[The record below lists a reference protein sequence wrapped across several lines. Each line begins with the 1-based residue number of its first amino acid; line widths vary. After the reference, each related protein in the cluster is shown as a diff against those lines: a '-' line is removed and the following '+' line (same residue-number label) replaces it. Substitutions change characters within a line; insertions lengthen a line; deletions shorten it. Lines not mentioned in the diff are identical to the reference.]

1 MAPRYTRCAQ
11 VRPDGELSSAA
22 CQWDNPARM
31 AGTYLESQQKYG
43 PRAGRVHRQVSCLR
57 CCGLQKART
66 NGSAQFREDSGRR
79 QVAGDGLFCLT
90 CRMSGSPEWWHMLS
104 GGPANTSVPVI
115 LLAPSAYAHTSPDLI
130 GLAARLHTNTD
141 TKEPRPLEG
150 TSALDWKADAF
161 ATHQAENIS
170 YTDRAATLPHQPPS
184 TRAGAL
190 GTRSGFSQVGTLL
203 IAVALGTGW
212 LTSIRSAPVAG
223 GTATDVLTVAV
234 LPRFRYQTIQ

>member
-1 MAPRYTRCAQ
+1 MAQPGPDGRHVLGIPAEIRTASWPSTPAGILLAVLRPSKGPDKRIRPIQGGFRQATVCWRRTLLPHLAGCQ
-11 VRPDGELSSAA
+11 VRP
-22 CQWDNPARM
+22 
-31 AGTYLESQQKYG
+31 
-43 PRAGRVHRQVSCLR
+43 
-57 CCGLQKART
+57 
-66 NGSAQFREDSGRR
+66 NGGI
-79 QVAGDGLFCLT
+79 C
-90 CRMSGSPEWWHMLS
+90 SPVVRPTLLYPW
-104 GGPANTSVPVI
+104 I
-115 LLAPSAYAHTSPDLI
+115 LLAPSAYAHTSLDLI

-170 YTDRAATLPHQPPS
+170 YTDRPATLPHQPPS

-190 GTRSGFSQVGTLL
+190 GTRSGFSHVGTLL